1 MEENE
6 EIKVG
11 NSEDLAAELS
21 FKLSDML
28 AFTKLLA
35 NSTCP
40 NVDFEIDTN
49 DVNKF
54 ALTMHDKLL
63 AAILVVEKL
72 RMTVQNIEKL

>member
-1 MEENE
+1 MEENKE
-6 EIKVG
+6 VNVG
-11 NSEDLAAELS
+11 DCEDLAAELS
-21 FKLSDML
+21 FKLNDML